1 MNKPTGEAL
10 NITMDKDSS
19 GTPPTSNPGSGNTL
33 NNKDKDNPDGG
44 STDDNPSLLNLDG
57 SSANN
62 DPSSRDFS
70 TSNLQASSITKAS
83 RFSFISVTRAILN
96 KPTGEAMN
104 ITMDK
109 DSFGTPPTGNPGG
122 NDTMATGGATNAMNK
137 VSFGTLLTDDPDGG
151 NLHAGLWWTN
161 MDYAIRSYVHDCG
174 GGG

>member
-1 MNKPTGEAL
+1 MGRGIKFAIHREY
-10 NITMDKDSS
+10 
-19 GTPPTSNPGSGNTL
+19 
-33 NNKDKDNPDGG
+33 
-44 STDDNPSLLNLDG
+44 
-57 SSANN
+57 

-70 TSNLQASSITKAS
+70 TFNLQASSITKAS

-137 VSFGTLLTDDPDGG
+137 VSFGTLLTDDPGGG

>member
-1 MNKPTGEAL
+1 
-10 NITMDKDSS
+10 MDKDSF

-137 VSFGTLLTDDPDGG
+137 VSFGTLLTDDPGGG